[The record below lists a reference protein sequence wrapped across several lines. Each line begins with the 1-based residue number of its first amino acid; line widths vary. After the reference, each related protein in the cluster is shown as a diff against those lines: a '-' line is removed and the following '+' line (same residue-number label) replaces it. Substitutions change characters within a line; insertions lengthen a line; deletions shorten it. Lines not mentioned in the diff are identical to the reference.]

1 MMDAERRVTTTTSYR
16 YLGLQISSDMTIA
29 ECMETSLRKR
39 AFGMRTLAQRV
50 LLFNRDVRERAPY
63 TVKLL
68 LLKTIIYAAFSFP
81 ILAVIFKRSSPAF
94 HALERVLGE
103 ATRCVFNMPRSF
115 PKPLTEFTSGILPL
129 WPAVAIPPL
138 AVLVLVLGWLGQRGA
153 EPFPAVPAGFGSP
166 SQVAMLLLGRYLLA
180 FELISIVLLVAII
193 GALALGQGERKM
205 PWS

>member
-1 MMDAERRVTTTTSYR
+1 MEAFLFWTCGALMLLGGVMMV
-16 YLGLQISSDMTIA
+16 LQRSAVVAALWLVFAFIA
-29 ECMETSLRKR
+29 ASGVFAVLAAPFLAIMQVLVYAGAIMVLFLFVIMMLQGPIMEGERKR
-39 AFGMRTLAQRV
+39 MA
-50 LLFNRDVRERAPY
+50 
-63 TVKLL
+63 
-68 LLKTIIYAAFSFP
+68 
-81 ILAVIFKRSSPAF
+81 
-94 HALERVLGE
+94 
-103 ATRCVFNMPRSF
+103 
-115 PKPLTEFTSGILPL
+115 LPL

-166 SQVAMLLLGRYLLA
+166 SQVAELLLGRYLLA